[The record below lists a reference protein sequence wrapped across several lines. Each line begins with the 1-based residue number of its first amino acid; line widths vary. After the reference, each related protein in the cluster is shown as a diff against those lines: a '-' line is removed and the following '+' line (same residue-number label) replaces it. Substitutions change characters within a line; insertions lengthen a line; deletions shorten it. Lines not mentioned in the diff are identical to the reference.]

1 MDIAKI
7 QKLLQEAKLDGW
19 LFTDFQGHDFIT
31 KEFLELGNRFCTR
44 RLFYLIPSQGEPTK
58 VLSAI
63 EPLLLDHLPGEKM
76 LYHGIEGQKKVL
88 SELLKPGMKI
98 ACQYSPGGNVP
109 TISSMDAGLI
119 EYLRTYGIEPVT
131 SADMMQ
137 HFGAVL
143 TEHQIETHRQAGVI
157 IHKILTDTFSWI
169 RENIDAGNYIDEY
182 AMLQQMQELIGQENI
197 YMDSPPFFGVD
208 EHACDPGYEPKE
220 NGSRQIREGS
230 RLIIDIAGRL
240 PEEDAV
246 YYDVSWCM
254 NVGEKIDPEYEK

>member
-119 EYLRTYGIEPVT
+119 EYLRTYGIKPVT
-131 SADMMQ
+131 SADLMQ

-143 TEHQIETHRQAGVI
+143 SEHQIETHRQAGII
-157 IHKILTDTFSWI
+157 IHK
-169 RENIDAGNYIDEY
+169 
-182 AMLQQMQELIGQENI
+182 
-197 YMDSPPFFGVD
+197 DS
-208 EHACDPGYEPKE
+208 Y
-220 NGSRQIREGS
+220 
-230 RLIIDIAGRL
+230 
-240 PEEDAV
+240 
-246 YYDVSWCM
+246 
-254 NVGEKIDPEYEK
+254 